1 MAAAVTLLVSTGRA
15 SIEPRYHATTPD
27 PTAAPAPA
35 PLPLLL
41 PAVCTKAEV
50 DGATGSGGGGGGG
63 GEGEGEGE
71 GKVARRKKENAAL
84 GLVRRLTKRT
94 LSLLSNLPLAISE
107 MFAIAALMALGDSL
121 LI

>member
-1 MAAAVTLLVSTGRA
+1 VKREAIPAGTGKA
-15 SIEPRYHATTPD
+15 KKQVVFFD
-27 PTAAPAPA
+27 AAPP
-35 PLPLLL
+35 
-41 PAVCTKAEV
+41 V
-50 DGATGSGGGGGGG
+50 SQRGGGGG